1 MKMSSTKYLVFTSI
15 REHIVTMVDMFE
27 KLKTMD
33 MEIFDGF
40 LVHCI
45 MTSLPITKFEVFKIN
60 YDVLKEKWNVSELIV
75 VY

>member
-1 MKMSSTKYLVFTSI
+1 
-15 REHIVTMVDMFE
+15 MVDMFE